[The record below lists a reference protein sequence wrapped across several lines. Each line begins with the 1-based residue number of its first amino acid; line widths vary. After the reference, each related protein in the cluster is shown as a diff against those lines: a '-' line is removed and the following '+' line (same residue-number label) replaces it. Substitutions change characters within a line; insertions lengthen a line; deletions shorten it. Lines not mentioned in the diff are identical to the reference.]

1 MAMNSIPSSI
11 IKIIYRKTSAG
22 ERDII
27 ARQLGLSAKLRRA
40 LILID
45 GIKTVGLLSG
55 LVLGM
60 ELLPAINELE
70 SLGLIQ
76 SQQSNQLQ
84 QAKPL
89 ISSPNLN
96 EINRLAEPESEP
108 VKLALDSTRL
118 NAIKNLM
125 IDSSETL
132 LGIFSKNLVEKI
144 KVIEHEAQ
152 LGNAITQW
160 NISLRESKKGQQHAE
175 QYLEAIRTL
184 MK

>member
-1 MAMNSIPSSI
+1 MNSIPSSM

-22 ERDII
+22 EREII
-27 ARQLGLSAKLRRA
+27 ARQMGLSAKLRRA

-45 GIKTVGLLSG
+45 GVKTVGLLSG

-76 SQQSNQLQ
+76 SQQNNQLQ

-89 ISSPNLN
+89 ITSLVLEAASPQ
-96 EINRLAEPESEP
+96 P
-108 VKLALDSTRL
+108 VKPSLDAERL
-118 NAIKNLM
+118 NAIKDLM
-125 IDSSETL
+125 IASSETL
-132 LGIFSKNLVEKI
+132 LGIFSKTLVEKI
-144 KVIEHEAQ
+144 KVIEREEQ
-152 LGNAITQW
+152 LGNAISQW
-160 NISLRESKKGQQHAE
+160 NISMRESKKGQQHAE

>member
-1 MAMNSIPSSI
+1 MIR
-11 IKIIYRKTSAG
+11 IIYRKTAEG
-22 ERDII
+22 EREIV
-27 ARQLGLSAKLRRA
+27 ARQMGLSAKLRRA

-45 GIKTVGLLSG
+45 GAKSVGRLS
-55 LVLGM
+55 
-60 ELLPAINELE
+60 ELLLGTELIHAITELE

-84 QAKPL
+84 QAKP
-89 ISSPNLN
+89 IIPNASPVLV
-96 EINRLAEPESEP
+96 EVSHAEPTP
-108 VKLALDSTRL
+108 IKPALDSARL

-144 KVIEHEAQ
+144 KIIEREEQ
-152 LGNAITQW
+152 LSNAITQW
-160 NISLRESKKGQQHAE
+160 NISLRESKKGQHHAE

>member
-1 MAMNSIPSSI
+1 MNPIPSSM
-11 IKIIYRKTSAG
+11 IKIIYRKTCAG
-22 ERDII
+22 EREII
-27 ARQLGLSAKLRRA
+27 TREMGLSAKLRRA

-45 GIKTVGLLSG
+45 GVKTVGLLSG

-76 SQQSNQLQ
+76 SHQSNQLQ
-84 QAKPL
+84 QAQPL
-89 ISSPNLN
+89 INSSILESAKP
-96 EINRLAEPESEP
+96 EPSKP
-108 VKLALDSTRL
+108 ALDADRL

-144 KVIEHEAQ
+144 KVIEREEQ
-152 LGNAITQW
+152 LNSAITQW

-175 QYLEAIRTL
+175 EYLEAIKTL

>member
-1 MAMNSIPSSI
+1 M
-11 IKIIYRKTSAG
+11 IKIIYRKTSEG
-22 ERDII
+22 EREII

-45 GIKTVGLLSG
+45 GVKTVGLLSG

-84 QAKPL
+84 QIPAL
-89 ISSPNLN
+89 IISATLN
-96 EINRLAEPESEP
+96 EVRPSAEPESIKP
-108 VKLALDSTRL
+108 ALDSARL
-118 NAIKNLM
+118 NSIKNLM

-132 LGIFSKNLVEKI
+132 LGIFGKPLVEKI
-144 KVIEHEAQ
+144 KIIEHEDQ
-152 LGNAITQW
+152 LSNAITQW
-160 NISLRESKKGQQHAE
+160 NISLRESKKGQQHADH
-175 QYLEAIRTL
+175 YLEAIRTL